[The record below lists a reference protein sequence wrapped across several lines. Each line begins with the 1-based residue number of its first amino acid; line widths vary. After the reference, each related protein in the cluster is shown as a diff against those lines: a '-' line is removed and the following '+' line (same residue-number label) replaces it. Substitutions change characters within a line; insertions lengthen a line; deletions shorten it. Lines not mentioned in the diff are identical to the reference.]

1 MLPGRLWQ
9 EEILANLRGRR
20 SLAMKLLLP
29 LILLSPLMLERVP
42 AHVRSGGLAVA
53 VLFVG
58 TFGSAVGLVRL
69 REDRMLERLAVL
81 PQSSARLLGEYI
93 LASVLFDGFQMLVP
107 LVAIAILGGPAS
119 LRMPGLIACY
129 LVALVTANA
138 LGALAALVASSSG
151 EVHLY
156 AALLVLVVG
165 GLSAG
170 DLVTPMPG
178 PLEALKSLLPFHH
191 LSGALL
197 YAWGVAP
204 PGHPVRGVFS
214 GAVLLLSALLLS
226 PRLFRF
232 RSG

>member
-1 MLPGRLWQ
+1 MLPNRLWQ
-9 EEILANLRGRR
+9 EEIVANLRGRKA
-20 SLAMKLLLP
+20 LAIKLLLP
-29 LILLSPLMLERVP
+29 LVLMSPLMLNGIP
-42 AHVRSGGLAVA
+42 AHVRSGGLAMA

-69 REDRMLERLAVL
+69 REGRMLERLAVL

-93 LASVLFDGFQMLVP
+93 LAGVLFDGFQMLVP
-107 LVAIAILGGPAS
+107 LVAVAILGGPAP
-119 LRMPGLIACY
+119 LRIPGLFACY

-156 AALLVLVVG
+156 AALIVLVVG

-170 DLVTPMPG
+170 DLVTSMPG
-178 PLEALKSLLPFHH
+178 PLEALESLLPFHH

-197 YAWGVAP
+197 YAWGIAP
-204 PGHPVRGVFS
+204 LGHPVLGVFS

>member
-9 EEILANLRGRR
+9 EEIVANLRGRKA
-20 SLAMKLLLP
+20 LAIKVLLP
-29 LILLSPLMLERVP
+29 LILLSPLMLDRVP
-42 AHVRSGGLAVA
+42 AHVRSVGLAGA

-69 REDRMLERLAVL
+69 REDKMLERLAVL

-93 LASVLFDGFQMLVP
+93 LAGVLFDGFQMLVP
-107 LVAIAILGGPAS
+107 LVAVAILGGPAP
-119 LRMPGLIACY
+119 LRIPGLVACY
-129 LVALVTANA
+129 LVAVVTANA

-156 AALLVLVVG
+156 AALIVLVVG

-170 DLVTPMPG
+170 DLAASVPG
-178 PLEALKSLLPFHH
+178 PLEALGSLLPFHH

-197 YAWGVAP
+197 YAWGIAP
-204 PGHPVRGVFS
+204 PGRPVLGVFS
-214 GAVLLLSALLLS
+214 GAILLFAALLLS